1 MENLK
6 QLMERMIDREI
17 ERNQIL
23 ADSQYANFALSEE
36 EAFNQGMET
45 FQKELLKKMGG
56 MISGDT

>member
-1 MENLK
+1 
-6 QLMERMIDREI
+6 MERMIDREI